1 MDFLNAS
8 RAHGHVPLPLKA
20 AADVR
25 FIGHSADGDSRTLS
39 RFDVPRFGSVAP
51 VVFRQK
57 RLWDEGPEPEQTAFE
72 LLGAALVDVAARRED
87 SNRFDPGL
95 LRRSTRYR
103 ALFSRGHLTRIGL
116 PDSVAAA
123 SARLDTAVAGQLS
136 PTNAASDLSAS
147 TPPTQRVR
155 LVGRLDVMGASQGV
169 LKLELKPGVVVSGL
183 WEVDGPVDALKDYFN
198 RDVVIEGC
206 AVYRPSGALL
216 CVDVQ
221 AIGLAG
227 HGCRRLLPGAAQRPG
242 TGRRRAL
249 GATEARRGV
258 GLCADPASNPGG
270 RKRRRLSRGGRGSEL
285 TARWLAPGPTCWT
298 PTQSFCRWPRFAG
311 DRLGLCPIPWHRAQ

>member
-103 ALFSRGHLTRIGL
+103 VLFSRGHLTRIGL

-147 TPPTQRVR
+147 TPP
-155 LVGRLDVMGASQGV
+155 
-169 LKLELKPGVVVSGL
+169 P
-183 WEVDGPVDALKDYFN
+183 
-198 RDVVIEGC
+198 
-206 AVYRPSGALL
+206 
-216 CVDVQ
+216 
-221 AIGLAG
+221 
-227 HGCRRLLPGAAQRPG
+227 
-242 TGRRRAL
+242 
-249 GATEARRGV
+249 
-258 GLCADPASNPGG
+258 
-270 RKRRRLSRGGRGSEL
+270 
-285 TARWLAPGPTCWT
+285 
-298 PTQSFCRWPRFAG
+298 
-311 DRLGLCPIPWHRAQ
+311 